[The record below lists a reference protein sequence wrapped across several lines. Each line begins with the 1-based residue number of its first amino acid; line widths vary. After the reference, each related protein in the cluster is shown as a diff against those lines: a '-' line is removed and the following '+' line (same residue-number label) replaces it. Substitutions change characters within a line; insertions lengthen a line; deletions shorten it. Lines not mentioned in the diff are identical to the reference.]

1 MPIRSVN
8 VLSQM
13 QECIK
18 DQRYGRCRSR
28 SKLPLQL
35 QFWCSEG
42 TCDLQICM
50 AHVVIS
56 CCNKS
61 FCTSNAF
68 LYGTNP
74 PASTRH
80 PGQHRLLSSS
90 CLSLFPPSGLSFS
103 SPLAVR
109 GTHVGP
115 TIHIVSFPLW
125 CALLPRFLF
134 THPLLLPES
143 IGQLGQ
149 LPDSWLLAILPPQS
163 HRCHVVHRGKGQ
175 IRFGNLIK

>member
-50 AHVVIS
+50 VHIVIS
-56 CCNKS
+56 CCTKS

-90 CLSLFPPSGLSFS
+90 CLSLFPPEWFVVFFATCRWRD
-103 SPLAVR
+103 PR
-109 GTHVGP
+109 GPHYSHCFLPSLMRSASEVFVYPP
-115 TIHIVSFPLW
+115 TGAARKYRAAWTVARLVAPRDSTTSVTP
-125 CALLPRFLF
+125 LPRCASREGANKIWKF
-134 THPLLLPES
+134 
-143 IGQLGQ
+143 
-149 LPDSWLLAILPPQS
+149 D
-163 HRCHVVHRGKGQ
+163 
-175 IRFGNLIK
+175 